1 DEDNMSESFLR
12 DWYPGHGPDSLS
24 TIPETSRES
33 LPSPMVVKEGS
44 PVPPTAAPQVSDQ
57 HETERQTCPSKDVL
71 RTPTKGTG
79 RSSRSSFQLDTT
91 PGHRRRRLDRENP
104 SPFRPQVSHPRR
116 SSRIQAHLDEATA
129 VLDLIQREKLHMSNV
144 ELLAQSFRGQ
154 MLQVMSKQR
163 LELKQQTELLDA
175 ATTAEAKYHEFAK
188 NQLVDF
194 EQELAEL
201 EAEHDAQIQ
210 LLQAE
215 IHLKTSCFE
224 SGKTRRWWSPPSLF
238 AFSQTWQCLWTSV
251 VTQDDATMQH
261 LVASAVATAIAKVP
275 DQT

>member
-1 DEDNMSESFLR
+1 MRLSDRRFHPRTCFELR
-12 DWYPGHGPDSLS
+12 QKEREGAVGPRSNS
-24 TIPETSRES
+24 TPRLVIVADA
-33 LPSPMVVKEGS
+33 LIVV
-44 PVPPTAAPQVSDQ
+44 
-57 HETERQTCPSKDVL
+57 
-71 RTPTKGTG
+71 RTF
-79 RSSRSSFQLDTT
+79 RSSIIQQSDT
-91 PGHRRRRLDRENP
+91 LENP

-163 LELKQQTELLDA
+163 LELKHQTELLDA

-201 EAEHDAQIQ
+201 EADHDAQIQ

-215 IHLKTSCFE
+215 IHLKDQLLREWEDAPVVVAPKWLDAASWGMLALT
-224 SGKTRRWWSPPSLF
+224 GLF

>member
-1 DEDNMSESFLR
+1 MAPTRFPRFQKPHGRAFRHLSWRKKGRQCHQLLLRKFQTNMRLSDRRVHPRTCFELR
-12 DWYPGHGPDSLS
+12 QKEREGAVGPRSNS
-24 TIPETSRES
+24 TP
-33 LPSPMVVKEGS
+33 
-44 PVPPTAAPQVSDQ
+44 
-57 HETERQTCPSKDVL
+57 
-71 RTPTKGTG
+71 
-79 RSSRSSFQLDTT
+79 
-91 PGHRRRRLDRENP
+91 RLVIVADALIV
-104 SPFRPQVSHPRR
+104 VSHPRR

-201 EAEHDAQIQ
+201 EADHDTQIQ

-215 IHLKTSCFE
+215 IHLKDQLLREWEDAPVVVAPKWLDAASWGMLALT
-224 SGKTRRWWSPPSLF
+224 GLF